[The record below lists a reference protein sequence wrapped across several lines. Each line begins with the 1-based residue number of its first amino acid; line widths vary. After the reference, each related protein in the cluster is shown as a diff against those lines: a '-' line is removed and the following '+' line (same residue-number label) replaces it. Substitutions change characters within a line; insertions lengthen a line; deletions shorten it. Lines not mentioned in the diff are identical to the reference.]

1 MRIQIGEPPASTES
15 PLHEQGWRRVEGP
28 KSSSAYLGA
37 ALIGI
42 ALTSMLL
49 ALIIAASILSPAEN
63 SNGPE
68 ADQATPWAVIILTLP
83 LSIAAH
89 ELIHIALHPD
99 HGLSPASI
107 LVIWPRRLR
116 FGAYYE
122 GFMTRS
128 RWLTMRLAPL
138 AILTFLPAAIMMAA
152 PTPRS
157 IAVETSLALLLLVNA
172 LGSGG
177 DILAA
182 IWVLL
187 HLPPQATLRFHQG
200 KAYWT
205 QVEPETRIS
214 L

>member
-1 MRIQIGEPPASTES
+1 MRIQIGEPTAIGDA
-15 PLHEQGWRRVEGP
+15 PLQERGWRRVEGP
-28 KSSSAYLGA
+28 KSRSAYLGA
-37 ALIGI
+37 ALIGV

-63 SNGPE
+63 FNSPDADE
-68 ADQATPWAVIILTLP
+68 ATLWAVIILTIP
-83 LSIAAH
+83 ISIAAH

-99 HGLSPASI
+99 HGISSASI

-122 GFMTRS
+122 GSMTRR

-157 IAVETSLALLLLVNA
+157 ITVETSLALLLLVNA

-187 HLPPQATLRFHQG
+187 HLPLQATLRFHQG

-205 QVEPETRIS
+205 
-214 L
+214 